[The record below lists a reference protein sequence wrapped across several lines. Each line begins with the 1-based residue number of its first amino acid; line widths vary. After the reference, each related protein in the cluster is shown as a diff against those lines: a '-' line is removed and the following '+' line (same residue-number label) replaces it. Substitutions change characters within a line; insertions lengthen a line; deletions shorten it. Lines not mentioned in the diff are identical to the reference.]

1 MPPQTKLMHNIWG
14 MSKQCFTLYSK
25 SLVCA
30 GFALML
36 LSVPAQGMEMPVRG
50 GKKFFDLANAK
61 AGRPGGMKI
70 ASTDTFMPL
79 GGYVKVRPSSARKL
93 EAEKQTRAKESI
105 PMEKADAESK
115 PKINRKAL
123 EALFPELKRLK
134 EDEAEAETDNEN
146 AKLEWPVER
155 SLRQRISSYFG
166 FRKDPFT
173 GKHAFHKGID
183 IAAPIGTKVLA
194 AAGGVVETVTTHPRL
209 GKYVK
214 VVHADDSYALYG
226 HLSKTDVRAGKKVKA
241 GDLLGKVG
249 SSGRST
255 GPHLDFS
262 LRRGEEAVNPLP
274 LLAVP
279 AYIKTL
285 ELSDARR

>member
-1 MPPQTKLMHNIWG
+1 MATPPQIKLMHNIWG

-36 LSVPAQGMEMPVRG
+36 ISPPALGMEMPARG
-50 GKKFFDLANAK
+50 GKKFFDLGNAK
-61 AGRPGGMKI
+61 AGRPGGMRI
-70 ASTDTFMPL
+70 ASTDSFMPL
-79 GGYVKVRPSSARKL
+79 RGYAKARPSSSRKL
-93 EAEKQTRAKESI
+93 VAEKQTQAKESI
-105 PMEKADAESK
+105 PTQEANAEHA

-123 EALFPELKRLK
+123 ETLFPELKRGK
-134 EDEAEAETDNEN
+134 EADEEADNEN

-155 SLRQRISSYFG
+155 SLRQRISSLFG

-173 GKHAFHKGID
+173 GKRAFHKGID
-183 IAAPIGTKVLA
+183 IAAPVGTKVLA
-194 AAGGVVETVTTHPRL
+194 AADGVVKTVTTHPRL
-209 GKYVK
+209 GKYVH
-214 VVHADDSYALYG
+214 VAHADGSYTLYG
-226 HLSKTDVRAGKKVKA
+226 HLSTTDVRVGKKVQA
-241 GDLLGKVG
+241 GDVLGKVG

-262 LRRGEEAVNPLP
+262 VRRGEEAVNPLP

-285 ELSDARR
+285 ELSDARQ